1 MSKKKM
7 TPAQKAAA
15 RREVT
20 PEQRELAQKREAERT
35 EQRAAAARERRMGTK
50 SEQLTRRIF
59 TGVQVVLVL
68 IPFALLGFNGIM
80 GGGDIQTMMQGDPV
94 FAVTFLMA
102 MVQPFVAW
110 IIHFSYKHHADGDDG
125 YALGNLIGLTCAE
138 LCLQNPL
145 GIAGCLVLLWR
156 VWRSA
161 DGAFA
166 EWKTCRN
173 LGGMLV
179 DISGALVVF
188 VLAAI
193 CAFASWR
200 VGIWS

>member
-125 YALGNLIGLTCAE
+125 YTLGNLIGLTCAE

-161 DGAFA
+161 DGALA
-166 EWKTCRN
+166 EWKTRRG

-200 VGIWS
+200 VGIWN

>member
-20 PEQRELAQKREAERT
+20 PEQRELAQKREVERT

-68 IPFALLGFNGIM
+68 IPFALFGFNGIM

-161 DGAFA
+161 DGALA
-166 EWKTCRN
+166 EWKARRN

-193 CAFASWR
+193 CAFASWH

>member
-20 PEQRELAQKREAERT
+20 PEQRELTQKREADRT

-156 VWRSA
+156 V
-161 DGAFA
+161 
-166 EWKTCRN
+166 
-173 LGGMLV
+173 
-179 DISGALVVF
+179 
-188 VLAAI
+188 
-193 CAFASWR
+193 
-200 VGIWS
+200 

>member
-80 GGGDIQTMMQGDPV
+80 GGGDIQTMMQDDPV

-161 DGAFA
+161 DGALD
-166 EWKTCRN
+166 EWKTRRN